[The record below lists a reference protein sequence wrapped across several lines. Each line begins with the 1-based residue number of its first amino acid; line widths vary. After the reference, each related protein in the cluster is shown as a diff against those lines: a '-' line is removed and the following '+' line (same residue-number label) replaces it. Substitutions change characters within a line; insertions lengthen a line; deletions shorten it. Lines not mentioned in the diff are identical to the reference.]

1 MPNAQCLLNYSAM
14 PTASSSL
21 ILTFLSPN
29 PARSRSASQFLQ
41 RLFQLSSGSNSSSQ
55 SSKSRRKDILDQKH
69 FGSSSSYSWH
79 SETCRCNTSG
89 TVLHFLS
96 LTDGN
101 RTTEEMIGDHSGDKN
116 NGQTQTSSLLSINEC
131 IPAYDLE
138 DILSDCRQQLSRSIV
153 EENQIFP
160 NSTWESRLRGLSFTM
175 AQKLGRDIQP
185 SWLLRNTPTVNLNKS
200 NTSSDMS
207 SVAESEVVTGEG
219 GGGVLKE
226 VALPFFPEY
235 STVQKELSSSRLFS
249 RPLPGLYQYNDKV
262 KTNSAST
269 GLIIRPIPAATEDL
283 RLPPPSLIFHCSSLH
298 NAKEIVERELGGKT
312 EKIGWRGATH
322 RGNLIASHPSISGLD
337 VRISE
342 DWALSSS
349 FDEAEQ
355 SVLAGSLDELQ
366 SSHVMSEGK
375 HNGSDNTITADSKVN
390 NSDCWVEVRSNMKRP
405 SGFLKRFSSHP
416 RVAKPPQL
424 PYE

>member
-1 MPNAQCLLNYSAM
+1 M

-29 PARSRSASQFLQ
+29 PVRSRSASQFLQ
-41 RLFQLSSGSNSSSQ
+41 RLFQLSSGSSSSSQ
-55 SSKSRRKDILDQKH
+55 SSKSRRSDILDEKH

-79 SETCRCNTSG
+79 SETCTCNTSG

-96 LTDGN
+96 LTNGS
-101 RTTEEMIGDHSGDKN
+101 RTTEEIIGDHSVDKN
-116 NGQTQTSSLLSINEC
+116 NGQTQTSSLALLSINEC
-131 IPAYDLE
+131 RPAYDLG
-138 DILSDCRQQLSRSIV
+138 DILSDCRDQLSRSIV
-153 EENQIFP
+153 EGNQIFP
-160 NSTWESRLRGLSFTM
+160 NSTWESRLRGLSFTV

-200 NTSSDMS
+200 STSLDMP
-207 SVAESEVVTGEG
+207 SVAELEGTGGGGGG

-235 STVQKELSSSRLFS
+235 STVQKDLSSSRLFS
-249 RPLPGLYQYNDKV
+249 RPLPGLYQYNNNIN
-262 KTNSAST
+262 TNSAST
-269 GLIIRPIPAATEDL
+269 GLIVRPIPAATEDL
-283 RLPPPSLIFHCSSLH
+283 RLPPPSLIFHCSSLD
-298 NAKEIVERELGGKT
+298 NVKELVERDLGGKT
-312 EKIGWRGATH
+312 AKIGWRGATH

-342 DWALSSS
+342 DWVLSSS

-375 HNGSDNTITADSKVN
+375 HNGSENTITADSKVN

-405 SGFLKRFSSHP
+405 GGFLKRFGSHP

>member
-1 MPNAQCLLNYSAM
+1 VPNALLLTPTTLFDAM

-41 RLFQLSSGSNSSSQ
+41 RLFQLSSGSNSSSH
-55 SSKSRRKDILDQKH
+55 SSKSRRRDILDEKH
-69 FGSSSSYSWH
+69 FGSSSSYYWH

-96 LTDGN
+96 LTDGS
-101 RTTEEMIGDHSGDKN
+101 RTTEEIIGD
-116 NGQTQTSSLLSINEC
+116 QTSSLALLSINESRT
-131 IPAYDLE
+131 AHDLG

-153 EENQIFP
+153 EGNQIFP
-160 NSTWESRLRGLSFTM
+160 NSTWESRLRGLSFTV

-200 NTSSDMS
+200 STSLDIPS
-207 SVAESEVVTGEG
+207 AAKSEVVTGEK

-235 STVQKELSSSRLFS
+235 SPVQKDLSSSRLFS
-249 RPLPGLYQYNDKV
+249 RPLPGLYQYNNNIN
-262 KTNSAST
+262 TNSAST
-269 GLIIRPIPAATEDL
+269 GLIVRPIPAATEDL
-283 RLPPPSLIFHCSSLH
+283 RLPPPSLIFHCSSLD
-298 NAKEIVERELGGKT
+298 NAKELVERDLGGKT
-312 EKIGWRGATH
+312 AKIGWRGATH

-342 DWALSSS
+342 DWVLSSS

-366 SSHVMSEGK
+366 SSHVMSEGQ
-375 HNGSDNTITADSKVN
+375 HNGSDDTITADSKVN

-405 SGFLKRFSSHP
+405 SGFLKRFGSHP

>member
-1 MPNAQCLLNYSAM
+1 M

-41 RLFQLSSGSNSSSQ
+41 QLFQLSSGSNS
-55 SSKSRRKDILDQKH
+55 RRRDILDEKH

-101 RTTEEMIGDHSGDKN
+101 RTTEEIIGDHSGDKN
-116 NGQTQTSSLLSINEC
+116 NGQTQTSSLALLSINEC
-131 IPAYDLE
+131 RPAYDLG

-153 EENQIFP
+153 EGNQIFP
-160 NSTWESRLRGLSFTM
+160 NSAWESRLRGLSFTV

-200 NTSSDMS
+200 NTSLDMS
-207 SVAESEVVTGEG
+207 SAAESEVVTGG

-226 VALPFFPEY
+226 VALPFFSEY
-235 STVQKELSSSRLFS
+235 STVQKDLSSSRLFT
-249 RPLPGLYQYNDKV
+249 RPLPGLYQYNNNI

-269 GLIIRPIPAATEDL
+269 GLIVRPIPAATEDL
-283 RLPPPSLIFHCSSLH
+283 RLPPPSLIFHCSSLD
-298 NAKEIVERELGGKT
+298 NAKEIVERDLGGKT
-312 EKIGWRGATH
+312 AKIGWRGATH

-342 DWALSSS
+342 DWVLSSS

-375 HNGSDNTITADSKVN
+375 HNGSENISVDSKVN

-405 SGFLKRFSSHP
+405 SGFLKRFGSHP

>member
-1 MPNAQCLLNYSAM
+1 
-14 PTASSSL
+14 
-21 ILTFLSPN
+21 
-29 PARSRSASQFLQ
+29 
-41 RLFQLSSGSNSSSQ
+41 
-55 SSKSRRKDILDQKH
+55 
-69 FGSSSSYSWH
+69 
-79 SETCRCNTSG
+79 
-89 TVLHFLS
+89 VLHFLS
-96 LTDGN
+96 LTDGS
-101 RTTEEMIGDHSGDKN
+101 RTTEEIIGD
-116 NGQTQTSSLLSINEC
+116 QTSSLALLSINESRT
-131 IPAYDLE
+131 ANDLG

-153 EENQIFP
+153 EGNQIFP
-160 NSTWESRLRGLSFTM
+160 NSTWESRLRGLSFTV

-200 NTSSDMS
+200 STSSDMS
-207 SVAESEVVTGEG
+207 SVAELEVVTGG

-226 VALPFFPEY
+226 IALPFFPEY
-235 STVQKELSSSRLFS
+235 ETLQKDLSSSRLFS
-249 RPLPGLYQYNDKV
+249 RPLPGLYQWNNNI

-269 GLIIRPIPAATEDL
+269 GLVIRPIPAATEDL
-283 RLPPPSLIFHCSSLH
+283 RLPPPSLIFHCSSLD
-298 NAKEIVERELGGKT
+298 NVKELVERDLGGKT
-312 EKIGWRGATH
+312 AKIGWRGATH

-342 DWALSSS
+342 DWVLSSS

-375 HNGSDNTITADSKVN
+375 HNGSENTITADSKVN

-405 SGFLKRFSSHP
+405 GGFLKRFGSHP

>member
-1 MPNAQCLLNYSAM
+1 MS
-14 PTASSSL
+14 TASSSL

-41 RLFQLSSGSNSSSQ
+41 RLFHLSSGSNSSQ
-55 SSKSRRKDILDQKH
+55 SSSISRRRDILDEKH
-69 FGSSSSYSWH
+69 FGSSSYSWH

-96 LTDGN
+96 LDDGN
-101 RTTEEMIGDHSGDKN
+101 RTTEEVIGDHSGDKN
-116 NGQTQTSSLLSINEC
+116 NGQSQISSLALLSINEC
-131 IPAYDLE
+131 RTAHNLG
-138 DILSDCRQQLSRSIV
+138 DILSDCRQQLSDSIV

-160 NSTWESRLRGLSFTM
+160 NSALESRLRGLSFTVSH
-175 AQKLGRDIQP
+175 KLGRDIQP
-185 SWLLRNTPTVNLNKS
+185 SWLLRNTPTINLNKS
-200 NTSSDMS
+200 STSSDMA
-207 SVAESEVVTGEG
+207 SVAEPEVVT

-249 RPLPGLYQYNDKV
+249 RPLPGLYQYNNKV

-269 GLIIRPIPAATEDL
+269 GLLLRPIPAATEDL
-283 RLPPPSLIFHCSSLH
+283 RLPPPSLIFHCSSLDI
-298 NAKEIVERELGGKT
+298 AKEIVERDLGGKT
-312 EKIGWRGATH
+312 AKIGWRGATH

-405 SGFLKRFSSHP
+405 SGFLKRFGSHP

>member
-1 MPNAQCLLNYSAM
+1 MS
-14 PTASSSL
+14 TASSSL

-41 RLFQLSSGSNSSSQ
+41 RLFHLSSGSNSSQ
-55 SSKSRRKDILDQKH
+55 SSSISRRRDILDEKH
-69 FGSSSSYSWH
+69 FGSSSYSWH

-96 LTDGN
+96 LDDGN
-101 RTTEEMIGDHSGDKN
+101 RTTEEVIGDHSGDKN
-116 NGQTQTSSLLSINEC
+116 NGQSQISSLALLSINEC
-131 IPAYDLE
+131 RTAHNLG
-138 DILSDCRQQLSRSIV
+138 DILSDCRQQLSDSIV

-160 NSTWESRLRGLSFTM
+160 NSALESRLRGLSFTVSH
-175 AQKLGRDIQP
+175 KLGRDIQP
-185 SWLLRNTPTVNLNKS
+185 SWLLRNTPTINLNKS
-200 NTSSDMS
+200 STSSDMA
-207 SVAESEVVTGEG
+207 SVAEPEVVT

-283 RLPPPSLIFHCSSLH
+283 RLPPPSLIFHCSSLD

-405 SGFLKRFSSHP
+405 SGFLKRFGSHP